1 MNEHYSINSTNPW
14 EKDVQLVQQ
23 VFDAVAVLDP
33 QGHILWGN
41 DGLTSLVGQPPAEL
55 RQRTVWAVLGGSGA
69 GQVTA
74 TYVQA
79 QLRAE
84 AAFRYE
90 ALLQHSNTSAQWVR
104 VRVQPLP
111 ASAAPGRFVALVEL
125 LTDSSATQQA
135 LAENEVRFR
144 YLTEHVPGV
153 LFQWRHNHTTPSGL
167 VYISPRLRELFGIVL
182 DNDKQLE
189 EFIHPDD
196 RPRWKAAL
204 QQAGKEDGS
213 WAFEGRLLVPGQPL
227 RWFRGTAIRS
237 LSDAEGS
244 LHSGILVDVTALK
257 QAEEALRANEQR
269 WQLAMERFGDGA
281 WEFNY
286 QTGEEYFSA
295 AYQAMLGYEEA
306 EFAREHQSWL
316 THVHPDDVAVSLQ
329 ASDAYLS
336 GREPIYSVERRL
348 RCRNG
353 EYKWVLTRGL
363 VTKSD
368 AEGKPLIMT
377 GVHTDISAIKAANA
391 AVEAS
396 RLRLS
401 TTIAN
406 FQEGILLVDED
417 HRVMLANEAICRLF
431 NSTIT
436 GPELV
441 GLDAR
446 QFGEQAKNR
455 LRDEQEFVAR
465 YQRLIQQQ
473 QLATGETFVL
483 KDGRVLQGDFVPI
496 HIDAQYIGYLWKF
509 QDITER
515 QISEDKLRRRE
526 EKYRS
531 IIEYMKLGLVET
543 SMDGVITYVNQ
554 AFCDIT
560 GYDFDEFLHQ
570 QAMQRVVS
578 PDNLQLLTQKNADR
592 AQGISD
598 TYELTITSKSGQRK
612 WLLISA
618 APVYNDAREV
628 YGSIGI
634 TLDITDRKELEH
646 NLRRAKEAAEESA
659 RSKELFLANMS
670 HEIRTPMNAILGMG
684 QLLAKTPLDAEQQNY
699 LRAIATS
706 GENLLVIIN
715 DILDLSKIGASQ
727 LFIERIGFSLTAL
740 LQQIEKSLHFKAE
753 EKSLRFLIQADT
765 GLPPVLLG
773 DPYRITQVLLNLAG
787 NSIKFTEKGQVSII
801 CELVGHTPEH
811 VELRFTVADTGIGI
825 DADFLGNIFQE
836 FSQEDSSVTRK
847 FGGTGLGLSISRS
860 LVNLMGGE
868 IDIVSRKNEGTRSS
882 FTLRLAIGSEKDMPQ
897 KAPITADIR
906 ERLRGKRVLLTEDNA
921 FNRQIAKGFLQNA
934 ALLVTEAENGA
945 VAVELARQQSFDLIL
960 MDVQM
965 PVMNGLEATAQL
977 REELGLTTP
986 IIALTA
992 NAIKGEREKCL
1003 RAGMNDYLSK
1013 PFQEDDLLK
1022 VISYWTLGEPLVGN
1036 TAQEPGAPALT
1047 APLYNLA
1054 LIYQIGQGDPD
1065 FTVLMLESFIE
1076 GAEEAVR
1083 DLRQAQQTQNV
1094 ELLRATTHKLKPS
1107 LEHLQVHLLLPVVQ
1121 QLDTWR
1127 GAFDQAQLTPLIDR
1141 TSHVLQRLI
1150 AHLNVELQDARPGV
1164 EPS

>member
-1 MNEHYSINSTNPW
+1 MNEQFSINSTYPW
-14 EKDVQLVQQ
+14 ETDLQLVQQ
-23 VFDAVAVLDP
+23 VFDAVAVLDE
-33 QGHILWGN
+33 QGNILWSN
-41 DGLTSLVGQPPAEL
+41 AGLTKLVGYSPAEL
-55 RQRTVWAVLGGSGA
+55 RQQAAWTVLGGSGA
-69 GQVTA
+69 GRVPAAYLREQLS
-74 TYVQA
+74 A
-79 QLRAE
+79 Q

-90 ALLQHSNTSAQWVR
+90 ALLPHSNSSFQWAR
-104 VRVQPLP
+104 VKVQPLP
-111 ASAAPGRFVALVEL
+111 PTAAPGRFVALLERLV
-125 LTDSSATQQA
+125 DSKVTQQA
-135 LAENEVRFR
+135 LAESEVRFR

-153 LFQWRHNHTTPSGL
+153 LFQWRENHGKPSGL
-167 VYISPRLRELFGIVL
+167 VYVSPRLRDIFGIVL
-182 DNDKQLE
+182 TPEQSLE
-189 EFIHPDD
+189 EFIHPAD
-196 RPRWKAAL
+196 RPRWKAAM
-204 QQAGKEDGS
+204 QQARQQGDS
-213 WAFEGRLLVPGQPL
+213 WSFEGRLLVPGQPL
-227 RWFRGTAIRS
+227 RWCRGTAVRS
-237 LSDAEGS
+237 LSDADGS

-257 QAEEALRANEQR
+257 QAEQALWANEQR

-295 AYQAMLGYEEA
+295 AYQAMLGYSEE
-306 EFAREHQSWL
+306 EFAQDHQSWL
-316 THVHPDDVAVSLQ
+316 SHVHPDDIAVSLQ
-329 ASDAYLS
+329 ASDAYLA
-336 GREPIYSVERRL
+336 GKEPIYSVERRL
-348 RCRNG
+348 RCQNG

-363 VTKSD
+363 VTKVD

-377 GVHTDISAIKAANA
+377 GVHTDISAIKSANSA
-391 AVEAS
+391 LEAS

-401 TTIAN
+401 STIAN
-406 FQEGILLVDED
+406 FQEGILLVDEH
-417 HRVMLANEAICRLF
+417 HRVVLANDAICRLF
-431 NSTIT
+431 NSQTT
-436 GPELV
+436 AAGLV

-446 QFGEQAKNR
+446 KFGKQAKNR
-455 LRDEQEFVAR
+455 FRDEADFVAR
-465 YQRLIQQQ
+465 YAELIEQQ
-473 QLATGETFVL
+473 QLVTGEIFAL
-483 KDGRVLQGDFVPI
+483 KQGRTLQGDFVPI
-496 HIDAQYIGYLWKF
+496 HIDDQYIGYLWKF

-515 QISEDKLRRRE
+515 HNSEDKLRRRE

-531 IIEYMKLGLVET
+531 IIEYMKLGLVEMD
-543 SMDGVITYVNQ
+543 MDGEITYVNQ

-560 GYDFDEFLHQ
+560 GFAFDEFLHQ

-578 PDNLQLLTQKNADR
+578 AEDMQLLMQKNADR
-592 AQGISD
+592 ARGISD
-598 TYELTITSKSGQRK
+598 TYELTITSKAGRRK

-646 NLRRAKEAAEESA
+646 NLRTAKESAEESA

-727 LFIERIGFSLTAL
+727 LFIERIGFSVTTL

-753 EKSLRFLIQADT
+753 EKGLRFLIQADAD
-765 GLPPVLLG
+765 LPPVLLG

-787 NSIKFTEKGQVSII
+787 NSIKFTEKGEVSIT
-801 CELVGHTPEH
+801 CELARQTPAH

-868 IDIVSRKNEGTRSS
+868 IAIVSQKNEGTRSS
-882 FTLRLAIGSEKDMPQ
+882 FTLLLPVGAEKDLPQ

-934 ALLVTEAENGA
+934 ALHVTEAENGA
-945 VAVELARQQSFDLIL
+945 VAVELARQQAFDLIL

-965 PVMNGLEATAQL
+965 PIMNGLEATAQL
-977 REELGLTTP
+977 REELRLTTP

-1036 TAQEPGAPALT
+1036 SVQEPGAPALT

-1065 FTVLMLESFIE
+1065 FTVLMLESFVE
-1076 GAEEAVR
+1076 GAQEAVR

-1107 LEHLQVHLLLPVVQ
+1107 LEHLQVHLILPVVQ
-1121 QLDTWR
+1121 QLDTWS
-1127 GAFDQAQLTPLIDR
+1127 GAFDQAHLSPLIDR

-1150 AHLNVELQDARPGV
+1150 GHLNVELQDARLSVGPG
-1164 EPS
+1164 

>member
-1 MNEHYSINSTNPW
+1 MNEQFSTNSTNPW
-14 EKDVQLVQQ
+14 ETDLQLVQQ
-23 VFDAVAVLDP
+23 VFDAVAVLD
-33 QGHILWGN
+33 QHGSILWSN
-41 DGLTSLVGQPPAEL
+41 DGLTSLLGYSPAEL
-55 RQRTVWAVLGGSGA
+55 RQQSAWAVLGGSGA
-69 GQVTA
+69 GRVEAAFLQE
-74 TYVQA
+74 
-79 QLRAE
+79 QLRLRVP
-84 AAFRYE
+84 FRYE
-90 ALLQHSNTSAQWVR
+90 ALLRHSNGSAQPVR
-104 VRVQPLP
+104 VKMQPLP
-111 ASAAPGRFVALVEL
+111 PTAAPGQFVALLEL
-125 LTDSSATQQA
+125 VADSQAVQQA

-153 LFQWRHNHTTPSGL
+153 LFQWRENHSKPSGL
-167 VYISPRLRELFGIVL
+167 VYVSPRLREIFGIVL
-182 DNDKQLE
+182 TPEQDLDQ
-189 EFIHPDD
+189 FIDPQD
-196 RPRWKAAL
+196 RPRWKAAI
-204 QQAGKEDGS
+204 QQARHQGDN
-213 WAFEGRLLVPGQPL
+213 WTFEGRLLVPGQPV
-227 RWFRGTAIRS
+227 RWCRGTAVRS
-237 LSDAEGS
+237 LTDAEGS
-244 LHSGILVDVTALK
+244 LHSGILVDITDLK
-257 QAEEALRANEQR
+257 RAEEALRVNEQR

-286 QTGEEYFSA
+286 QTGEEYFSS
-295 AYQAMLGYEEA
+295 AYRAMLGYSEE
-306 EFAREHQSWL
+306 EFAKLQQTWL
-316 THVHPDDVAVSLQ
+316 SHVHPDDIAISLQ

-336 GREPIYSVERRL
+336 GREPIYAVERRL
-348 RCRNG
+348 RCQNG

-363 VTKSD
+363 VTKVD

-406 FQEGILLVDED
+406 FQEGILLVDEH

-431 NSTIT
+431 NTMVS
-436 GPELV
+436 GAELV

-446 QFGEQAKNR
+446 LFGQQAKNR
-455 LRDEQEFVAR
+455 LRDEAGFVAR
-465 YQRLIQQQ
+465 YDQLIRQQ
-473 QLATGETFVL
+473 QLVTGEIFAL
-483 KDGRVLQGDFVPI
+483 KDGRTLEGDFVPI
-496 HIDAQYIGYLWKF
+496 HIDEQYIGYLWKF

-531 IIEYMKLGLVET
+531 IIEYMKLGLVE
-543 SMDGVITYVNQ
+543 MDANGVITYVNQ

-560 GYDFDEFLHQ
+560 GFESDEFLHQ

-578 PDNLQLLTQKNADR
+578 PEDLQLLKQKTADR
-592 AQGISD
+592 ARGISD

-628 YGSIGI
+628 YGSISI

-646 NLRRAKEAAEESA
+646 NLRTAKESAEESA

-727 LFIERIGFSLTAL
+727 LFIERIGFSLTTL

-753 EKSLRFLIQADT
+753 EKGLRFLIQTDAQV
-765 GLPPVLLG
+765 PQVLLG

-787 NSIKFTEKGQVSII
+787 NSIKFTEKGEVSVA
-801 CELVGHTPEH
+801 CELLRQLPGH

-825 DADFLGNIFQE
+825 DAEFLGNIFQE

-868 IDIVSRKNEGTRSS
+868 ITIVSQKNEGTRSS
-882 FTLRLAIGSEKDMPQ
+882 FTLLLPVGTEKDLPH
-897 KAPITADIR
+897 KAAITADIR
-906 ERLRGKRVLLTEDNA
+906 ERLRGKRVLLTEDNS

-934 ALLVTEAENGA
+934 ALQVTEAENGA
-945 VAVELARQQSFDLIL
+945 VAVELARHQAFDLIL

-977 REELGLTTP
+977 RETLSLTTP

-1022 VISYWTLGEPLVGN
+1022 VISYWTLGEPLVGSN
-1036 TAQEPGAPALT
+1036 TVQEPGAPALV
-1047 APLYNLA
+1047 APLYNLN

-1083 DLRQAQQTQNV
+1083 DLRQAQQTRNV

-1107 LEHLQVHLLLPVVQ
+1107 LEHLQVHLILPVVQ

-1127 GAFDQAQLTPLIDR
+1127 EAYDE
-1141 TSHVLQRLI
+1141 
-1150 AHLNVELQDARPGV
+1150 AHLSP
-1164 EPS
+1164 